1 MSAGVT
7 GLGDGAAARDEDGG
21 GGGPCDL
28 YLSMWY
34 IFEHDMYMNM
44 YEMLYDSWDRMYV
57 FDMVVYVGMCPNS
70 YMMYDV
76 LCVVAWVD
84 YVLI

>member
-28 YLSMWY
+28 ISACDV
-34 IFEHDMYMNM
+34 FEHDMDMSM
-44 YEMLYDSWDRMYV
+44 YEN
-57 FDMVVYVGMCPNS
+57 VV
-70 YMMYDV
+70 
-76 LCVVAWVD
+76 
-84 YVLI
+84 

>member
-1 MSAGVT
+1 
-7 GLGDGAAARDEDGG
+7 
-21 GGGPCDL
+21 
-28 YLSMWY
+28 
-34 IFEHDMYMNM
+34 MYMNM
-44 YEMLYDSWDRMYV
+44 YELLYVLWDSMYV
-57 FDMVVYVGMCPNS
+57 FDMVVYLGMFPNS

>member
-1 MSAGVT
+1 
-7 GLGDGAAARDEDGG
+7 
-21 GGGPCDL
+21 
-28 YLSMWY
+28 
-34 IFEHDMYMNM
+34 
-44 YEMLYDSWDRMYV
+44 MYV

-70 YMMYDV
+70 HMMYDV